1 MTIIIVNTDT
11 QTMLFE
17 LPLTFQGDGIF
28 GATAQVPGGDGK
40 WVSLRPGQVARLW
53 NIPRPAVPGEGR
65 VKCNAAIRAQ
75 YCDWDG
81 GNCVGH
87 PDHSNKGECSVPYDT
102 EEVNINHSLGK
113 SAWFYGCPR

>member
-11 QTMLFE
+11 QTMLFD

-40 WVSLRPGQVARLW
+40 WDSLRPGQVARLG

-75 YCDWDG
+75 YCD
-81 GNCVGH
+81 
-87 PDHSNKGECSVPYDT
+87 
-102 EEVNINHSLGK
+102 
-113 SAWFYGCPR
+113 